1 MEGCSS
7 VPSREPI
14 CRQYEKETRSTA
26 IMGHTIS
33 ISIAL
38 GGVLNFI
45 NSMVTAILSRRKE
58 FAVMQS
64 IGMTK
69 KQLRRLL
76 VFEGL
81 YYAPLHDKING
92 VLKNI
97 IKETSF

>member
-1 MEGCSS
+1 
-7 VPSREPI
+7 
-14 CRQYEKETRSTA
+14 
-26 IMGHTIS
+26 MGHTIS
-33 ISIAL
+33 ISIAIAL
-38 GGVLNFI
+38 DGVLNFI

-81 YYAPLHDKING
+81 YYAPLQGKIKRAF
-92 VLKNI
+92 KNM
-97 IKETSF
+97 IKEASF